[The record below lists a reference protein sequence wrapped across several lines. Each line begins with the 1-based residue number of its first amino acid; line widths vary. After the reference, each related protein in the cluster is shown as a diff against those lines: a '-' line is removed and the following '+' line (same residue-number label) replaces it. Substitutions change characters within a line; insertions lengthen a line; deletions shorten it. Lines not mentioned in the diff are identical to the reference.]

1 MSIEIT
7 VPQLGESIVEATVG
21 QWRKREGETVV
32 AGEPL
37 VELETDKVN
46 IEVPSPGDGVLTSIL
61 KHEGD
66 TVAVG
71 EVLAQIST
79 ERSRPAAVS
88 QRAQRRRTARAM
100 EPPQSRRHPSQ
111 SPSRQ
116 TAPAR
121 RPWRDAWP
129 PSATWIS
136 RRSAG
141 RALAARSRR
150 MMSRRIS
157 PVTHPPPRP
166 PHLQPRL

>member
-37 VELETDKVN
+37 LELETDKVN

-66 TVAVG
+66 TVGVG

-79 ERSRPAAVS
+79 E
-88 QRAQRRRTARAM
+88 AQ
-100 EPPQSRRHPSQ
+100 
-111 SPSRQ
+111 
-116 TAPAR
+116 PAR
-121 RPWRDAWP
+121 
-129 PSATWIS
+129 SAS
-136 RRSAG
+136 ARNGGEQHEQRNRRSLGA
-141 RALAARSRR
+141 
-150 MMSRRIS
+150 I
-157 PVTHPPPRP
+157 
-166 PHLQPRL
+166 

>member
-79 ERSRPAAVS
+79 EAQPARQPARSAAASSTSNGTATVLGAI
-88 QRAQRRRTARAM
+88 RANRRADRRR
-100 EPPQSRRHPSQ
+100 P
-111 SPSRQ
+111 
-116 TAPAR
+116 
-121 RPWRDAWP
+121 RDARG
-129 PSATWIS
+129 ATPGHRAPRGSPGGQRDGRWWQDH
-136 RRSAG
+136 AG
-141 RALAARSRR
+141 
-150 MMSRRIS
+150 
-157 PVTHPPPRP
+157 
-166 PHLQPRL
+166 